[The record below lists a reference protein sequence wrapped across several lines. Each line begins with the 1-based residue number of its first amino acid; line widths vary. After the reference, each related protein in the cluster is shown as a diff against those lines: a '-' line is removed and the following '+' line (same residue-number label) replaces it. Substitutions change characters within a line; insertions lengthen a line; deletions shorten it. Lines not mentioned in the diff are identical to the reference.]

1 MTVDLDF
8 RLLFEESPDVL
19 LVLLPDAPRYT
30 MVAATRARYEATMTT
45 PEQCIGVGLFELFP
59 DNPDDPAATGTSN
72 LRASLDRV
80 RETGKPDTMAVQ
92 RYDIRRPD
100 GGYEARYW
108 SPKNVPILGEGG
120 SVRFILH
127 TVEDVTALAKANELS
142 DELRGRAN
150 AMERDIL
157 QRSAELSVAVREL
170 RSANDKLGELDA
182 AKTAFFSNVSHELRT
197 PLTLM
202 LAPLEDSLADAKLD
216 PVLRER
222 LRMAHDNA
230 LRLLRLVNALLDFS
244 RLQAG
249 RLHATFAPLDIA
261 LVTSELA
268 GMFQSAAEKAHLKLV
283 VDCPPLREK
292 VFVDRDLW
300 EKIVPNLVSN
310 ALKYTH
316 AGEVAVRCHEEPAQ
330 VVVTVSDTGIGI
342 PESSVPRLFERF
354 YRVEGAVG
362 RTHEGTG
369 IGLSLVRELVEL
381 HGGTVSVAS
390 TLGKGTT
397 FRVEIP
403 KGFAHLPQ
411 EDVSQTA
418 LPPGS
423 RRDLE
428 THTAEARHWANDIAD
443 AELPI
448 SAKAATGERPR
459 VLVVDDNPD
468 LRNYIRG
475 LLAGAYD
482 VSAVADGRAA
492 LESIAEQM
500 PDIVVSDVM
509 MPHLDGIGLVKALRT
524 DPATSSLPVIL
535 LSARVGEES
544 AVEGLDAGADDYVA
558 KPFTARELLARVR
571 THVDLAVKRK
581 EWVQELTRINRELDA
596 FASSVSHD
604 LRNPA
609 GQVKGFAELL
619 AADSESRLSERGAT
633 FVKYIASAA
642 ADMLAMIEH
651 LLRLARLSRQPLQRT
666 NTDLTALVNDIV
678 AIQMHGAK
686 ERKVDVRVTASLECD
701 CDPGLLRIVLDNLI
715 GNAFKYS
722 SKRAEA
728 HIEIGREDGS
738 DGAVVFY
745 VRDDGAGFDGANA
758 GKLFMPFVRLHAS
771 KEFPGTGIGLATVHR
786 IIDRHGGRVWAK
798 SAVGEGATFY
808 FTLGQSPSRAAQ

>member
-316 AGEVAVRCHEEPAQ
+316 A
-330 VVVTVSDTGIGI
+330 
-342 PESSVPRLFERF
+342 
-354 YRVEGAVG
+354 
-362 RTHEGTG
+362 
-369 IGLSLVRELVEL
+369 
-381 HGGTVSVAS
+381 
-390 TLGKGTT
+390 
-397 FRVEIP
+397 
-403 KGFAHLPQ
+403 
-411 EDVSQTA
+411 
-418 LPPGS
+418 
-423 RRDLE
+423 
-428 THTAEARHWANDIAD
+428 
-443 AELPI
+443 
-448 SAKAATGERPR
+448 
-459 VLVVDDNPD
+459 
-468 LRNYIRG
+468 
-475 LLAGAYD
+475 
-482 VSAVADGRAA
+482 
-492 LESIAEQM
+492 
-500 PDIVVSDVM
+500 
-509 MPHLDGIGLVKALRT
+509 
-524 DPATSSLPVIL
+524 
-535 LSARVGEES
+535 
-544 AVEGLDAGADDYVA
+544 
-558 KPFTARELLARVR
+558 
-571 THVDLAVKRK
+571 
-581 EWVQELTRINRELDA
+581 
-596 FASSVSHD
+596 
-604 LRNPA
+604 
-609 GQVKGFAELL
+609 
-619 AADSESRLSERGAT
+619 
-633 FVKYIASAA
+633 
-642 ADMLAMIEH
+642 
-651 LLRLARLSRQPLQRT
+651 
-666 NTDLTALVNDIV
+666 
-678 AIQMHGAK
+678 
-686 ERKVDVRVTASLECD
+686 
-701 CDPGLLRIVLDNLI
+701 
-715 GNAFKYS
+715 
-722 SKRAEA
+722 
-728 HIEIGREDGS
+728 
-738 DGAVVFY
+738 
-745 VRDDGAGFDGANA
+745 
-758 GKLFMPFVRLHAS
+758 
-771 KEFPGTGIGLATVHR
+771 
-786 IIDRHGGRVWAK
+786 
-798 SAVGEGATFY
+798 
-808 FTLGQSPSRAAQ
+808 